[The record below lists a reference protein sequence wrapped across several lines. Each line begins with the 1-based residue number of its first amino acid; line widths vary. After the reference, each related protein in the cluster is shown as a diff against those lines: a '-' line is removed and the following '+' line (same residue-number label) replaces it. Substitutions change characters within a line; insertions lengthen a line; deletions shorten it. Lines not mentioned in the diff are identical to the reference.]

1 MMTFDANPGEARP
14 QDTPVLA
21 RVASSNAMRYG
32 IVLAAILL
40 AFTARIALMPI
51 LGDQAPY
58 LFFLPVLLLAAG
70 IGGFGPGI
78 LATGLCLPLALL
90 FVARFSEFD
99 WSTAL
104 NGAVFAAIGLGAA
117 LFGERLRQARLQ
129 ISARAAHLQSIFDT
143 IPEAVVVIDE
153 KGIIQSFNAMA
164 ERLFGYTAAE
174 AVGNNVS
181 RLMPTPYR
189 EEHDGYIKRH
199 IESDKHRGST
209 IEQVAVG
216 RAKNG
221 STFPIEIT
229 IGEMSS
235 GTKRFFT
242 GFIRDLTERQKTET
256 RLKQLQSELV
266 HVSRLTAMGEMASA
280 LAHEL
285 NQPLSAIANYL
296 KGSRRLLDGSTDK
309 PTAMVRDA
317 LDQAGSQALRA
328 GQIIRRLRDFVARG
342 ESERRVENVTK
353 LVQEAANLA
362 LVGAKESGVRV
373 IFNFDHQSK
382 LVLADKL
389 QIQQVLVNLIRNGL
403 DAMEDTVRKEL
414 TICTSAAENDMIAV
428 QVVDT
433 GSGISDEMVSKLFQ
447 PFITTKPHG
456 MGVGLSISR
465 TIVEAHGGTIEARP
479 GIDGGT
485 AFRFTLRP
493 AKQDEYSDADR

>member
-1 MMTFDANPGEARP
+1 MTFDANPGRARP
-14 QDTPVLA
+14 QDTPVLP
-21 RVASSNAMRYG
+21 RVRRSIAVRYG
-32 IVLAAILL
+32 IVLAAVAL
-40 AFTARIALMPI
+40 AFTARIAMMPI
-51 LGDQAPY
+51 LNDQAPY
-58 LFFLPVLLLAAG
+58 LFFLPVVLLAAG

-78 LATGLCLPLALL
+78 LATGLCFPLVLF

-104 NGAVFAAIGLGAA
+104 NGAVFLAIGLGAA
-117 LFGERLRQARLQ
+117 LFGERLRQARLS
-129 ISARAAHLQSIFDT
+129 ISARAAHFQSIFDT
-143 IPEAVVVIDE
+143 IPDAVVVIDE
-153 KGIIQSFNAMA
+153 KGTIQSFNAMA
-164 ERLFGYTAAE
+164 ERLFGYSAAE

-181 RLMPTPYR
+181 TLMPSPYR
-189 EEHDGYIKRH
+189 EEHDGYIKRYL
-199 IESDKHRGST
+199 ENTDRRDGT
-209 IEQVAVG
+209 INQVAAG
-216 RAKNG
+216 QTKNG

-256 RLKQLQSELV
+256 RLQELQSELV

-296 KGSRRLLDGSTDK
+296 KGSRRLLDGSADK
-309 PTAMVRDA
+309 PAAIVRDA
-317 LDQAGSQALRA
+317 LDQAGNQALRA
-328 GQIIRRLRDFVARG
+328 GQIIRRLRNFVARG

-353 LVQEAANLA
+353 LVQEAASLA
-362 LVGAKESGVRV
+362 LVGARENGVRV
-373 IFNFDHQSK
+373 AFNFDQQSQF
-382 LVLADKL
+382 VLADKL

-403 DAMEDTVRKEL
+403 DAMEDSVRKEL
-414 TICTSAAENDMIAV
+414 TICTALVENGMIAV
-428 QVVDT
+428 QVTDT
-433 GSGISDEMVSKLFQ
+433 GSGISDEMASKLFQ

-465 TIVEAHGGTIEARP
+465 TIVEAHGGKIEATP
-479 GIDGGT
+479 GLNGGA

-493 AKQDEYSDADR
+493 AKQDENSDAEQ